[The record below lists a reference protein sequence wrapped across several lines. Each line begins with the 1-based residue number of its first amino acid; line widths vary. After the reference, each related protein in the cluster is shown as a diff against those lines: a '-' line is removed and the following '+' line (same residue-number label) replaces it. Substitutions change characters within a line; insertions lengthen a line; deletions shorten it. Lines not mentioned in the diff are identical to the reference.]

1 MKKIRPADRTRR
13 TAKKEKNPM
22 RESNPASRFQKQF
35 IDSVP
40 ESVDPVLREEAHRKL
55 GVQHRQTSV
64 NLDWLFGNMHPY
76 FFITM
81 GEETQAILNL
91 AARLHDISNE
101 KKITLTDQD
110 EKLIVARAD
119 MPGSIYDTLKDLRER
134 DISYAEM
141 SHSYR
146 PVPGIGRDLEIMR
159 FEFARKTPE
168 EINLA
173 GKVNIPLRI
182 RETVFKMMKKLY
194 PKFDFGEFQ
203 DVLRL
208 LWLNNPSYLLISPP
222 ERIARVMHLYQQG
235 KRHQGLY
242 LDAETKSD
250 ESEQKESRILFSV
263 GNPPHKGFLT
273 QVSEV
278 FQRLDIGV
286 RRSYTLIINTGVH
299 PYFLGTFYVLTHGGQ
314 LVEKDSELLGKL
326 KTELYNTQILSAASK
341 AYTHFIADRLMT
353 GEEASLTNAFI
364 TFCRTS
370 LAHSQPDRFDATS
383 VRDAFHFEPDI
394 TLKLIRLFQKRFDPG
409 VKDRERVYRKAFKEV
424 REAIDDYNTG
434 HRYLDDVRKTIF
446 RTALSFIKHTLKT
459 NFFVPEKHALAFRL
473 DPAFLSELGAEFTSD
488 LPQAKPFRVT
498 FFFTRHGAGYHIGFS
513 DIARGGWRTIICR
526 NQDEG
531 TTNLNS
537 LFREVFVLAHTQH
550 LKNKDIY
557 QGGSKL
563 TVVLDATDL
572 DSPLLVTQRLY
583 KVQYGVINAFLD
595 IFVTEKGKAKN
606 PDIVDYYGQDEPIE
620 LGPDENMHDTMI
632 EHIAQLSLKR
642 GYILGIGIMSSKRVG
657 INHKEYGVTSRG
669 VFKFAEIAMKEIG
682 INVYADPFS
691 IKFTGG
697 PNGDVA
703 GNSMRLVLERCPKAQ
718 VQCIVDG
725 TAGIYD
731 PQGTDRKELARLVLK
746 KDLDHFDPKALHLKG
761 SILFRHQ
768 RRQEGVREL
777 YRKVSRSAGGLQE
790 DWITADEFHK
800 EMDDLLFR
808 VPVDLFLPCGGRPET
823 IDADNWHKLFEGN
836 GKAGIKVITEGAN
849 SFITPKAREEV
860 QKKGVIVLRDAS
872 ANKCGV
878 ISSSYEIIA
887 NLLMSEN
894 EFLTHKEAYVKDV
907 LSILEK
913 RAEEEARLIFRRH
926 RENVGNKLYTE
937 ISNAISEEINRHYSL
952 LFGFFQDRP
961 ELADQPIFQKAILG
975 HLPAFIQK
983 TPRFRTRIKT
993 LPPKIK
999 YAILAS
1005 EIASGIVY
1013 RGGWEPQFESRLKA
1027 YLKEQYA

>member
-1 MKKIRPADRTRR
+1 MR
-13 TAKKEKNPM
+13 EKN
-22 RESNPASRFQKQF
+22 SSSRIERQPTDFL
-35 IDSVP
+35 SG
-40 ESVDPVLREEAHRKL
+40 STDPVLHEEVHKKL
-55 GVQHRQTSV
+55 GVQGRKTSE
-64 NLDWLFGNMHPY
+64 NLDWLFANMHPY

-81 GEETQAILNL
+81 REETQAILNL
-91 AARLHDISNE
+91 AARLHDIARE

-110 EKLIVARAD
+110 GKLIVARAD

-194 PKFDFGEFQ
+194 PEFDFGEFQ
-203 DVLRL
+203 SVLRL
-208 LWLNNPSYLLISPP
+208 LWLNNPSYLIISPP
-222 ERIARVMHLYQQG
+222 ERIARVMRLYQQG

-299 PYFLGTFYVLTHGGQ
+299 PYFLGTFYVLTHGGK
-314 LVEKDSELLGKL
+314 LVEKDSGLFEKL
-326 KTELYNTQILSAASK
+326 KTELYNTQILSTASR

-364 TFCRTS
+364 TFCHTA
-370 LAHSQPDRFDATS
+370 LAHSQPDRFDATA
-383 VRDAFHFEPDI
+383 VRNAFHFEPDI
-394 TLKLIRLFQKRFDPG
+394 TLRLIHLFQKRFEPG
-409 VKDRERVYRKAFKEV
+409 VKDRERVYGKALQEA
-424 REAIDDYNTG
+424 RDAIDDFNTG

-446 RTALSFIKHTLKT
+446 RTALSFIAHTLKT

-473 DPAFLSELGAEFTSD
+473 DPAFLGELGAEFTSD
-488 LPQAKPFRVT
+488 LPQAKPFRIT

-595 IFVTEKGKAKN
+595 IFVTENGKAKN
-606 PDIVDYYGQDEPIE
+606 PNIVDYYGQDEPIE
-620 LGPDENMHDTMI
+620 LGPDENMHDAMI
-632 EHIAQLSLKR
+632 EHIAQLSLNR
-642 GYILGIGIMSSKRVG
+642 GYVLGIGIMSSKRVG

-691 IKFTGG
+691 VKFTGG

-703 GNSMRLVLERCPKAQ
+703 GNSMLLVLERCPKAEIR
-718 VQCIVDG
+718 CIVDG
-725 TAGIYD
+725 TAGLYD
-731 PQGTDRKELARLVLK
+731 PQGVDRKELAQLVLK
-746 KDLDHFDPKALHLKG
+746 QDLDHFNPEALHPKAF
-761 SILFRHQ
+761 ILFRHE

-790 DWITADEFHK
+790 EWITADEFHK
-800 EMDDLLFR
+800 EMDDLIFR
-808 VPVDLFLPCGGRPET
+808 MPVDLFLPCGGRPET
-823 IDADNWHKLFEGN
+823 IDGANWHQLFEGN
-836 GKAGIKVITEGAN
+836 GKSGVKVITEGAN
-849 SFITPKAREEV
+849 SFITPKAREEI

-887 NLLMSEN
+887 NLLMSEK
-894 EFLTHKEAYVKDV
+894 EFLTHKEAYVRMFSPSLKK
-907 LSILEK
+907 ERRK
-913 RAEEEARLIFRRH
+913 RL
-926 RENVGNKLYTE
+926 T
-937 ISNAISEEINRHYSL
+937 
-952 LFGFFQDRP
+952 
-961 ELADQPIFQKAILG
+961 
-975 HLPAFIQK
+975 
-983 TPRFRTRIKT
+983 
-993 LPPKIK
+993 
-999 YAILAS
+999 
-1005 EIASGIVY
+1005 
-1013 RGGWEPQFESRLKA
+1013 
-1027 YLKEQYA
+1027 

>member
-1 MKKIRPADRTRR
+1 MKARK
-13 TAKKEKNPM
+13 
-22 RESNPASRFQKQF
+22 PASPKQ
-35 IDSVP
+35 SHSMGSMG
-40 ESVDPVLREEAHRKL
+40 ENMDPVLREQTHKEL
-55 GVQHRQTSV
+55 GVQHRKTSE
-64 NLDWLFGNMHPY
+64 NLDWLFANMHPY

-91 AARLHDISNE
+91 AARLHDISKEN
-101 KKITLTDQD
+101 KITLTDQD

-119 MPGSIYDTLKDLRER
+119 VPGSIYDTLKDLRER

-141 SHSYR
+141 SHSYHQ
-146 PVPGIGRDLEIMR
+146 VPGIGRDLEIMR

-173 GKVNIPLRI
+173 GEVNIPSRI
-182 RETVFKMMKKLY
+182 PETVLKMMKKLY
-194 PKFDFGEFQ
+194 PGYNFVEFHS
-203 DVLRL
+203 VLRL

-242 LDAETKSD
+242 LDAEIKSD
-250 ESEQKESRILFSV
+250 ESGQKESRILFSV

-286 RRSYTLIINTGVH
+286 RRSYTLIINTGIH
-299 PYFLGTFYVLTHGGQ
+299 PYFLGTFYVLTHSGE
-314 LVEKDSELLGKL
+314 LVEKGSELFGKL
-326 KTELYNTQILSAASK
+326 KTELYNTQILSAASR

-370 LAHSQPDRFDATS
+370 LAHSQPDRFDATA

-394 TLKLIRLFQKRFDPG
+394 TFKLIHLFKVRFDPG
-409 VKDRERVYRKAFKEV
+409 VKDRERVYRKALKEA
-424 REAIDDYNTG
+424 RSAIDDYNTG
-434 HRYLDDVRKTIF
+434 HRHLDDVRKTIF
-446 RTALSFIKHTLKT
+446 HTALSFIHHTLKT

-473 DPAFLSELGAEFTSD
+473 DPAFLSDLGAEFTSD
-488 LPQAKPFRVT
+488 LPRATPFRIT
-498 FFFTRHGAGYHIGFS
+498 FFFTRHGAGYHVGFS

-563 TVVLDATDL
+563 TVVLDATDV

-595 IFVTEKGKAKN
+595 IFVTENGRARDPN
-606 PDIVDYYGQDEPIE
+606 IVDYYGQDEPIE
-620 LGPDENMHDTMI
+620 LGPDENMHDEMV
-632 EHIAQLSLKR
+632 EHIARLSLNR

-682 INVYADPFS
+682 IDVYTNPFS

-703 GNSMRLVLERCPKAQ
+703 GNSMRLILKRCPKAQ
-718 VQCIVDG
+718 IQCIVDG

-731 PQGTDRKELARLVLK
+731 PQGVDRKELGRLVLK
-746 KDLDHFDPKALHLKG
+746 QDLDHFNPESLHPKG
-761 SILFRHQ
+761 FILFRHE

-777 YRKVSRSAGGLQE
+777 YRKVSRSAEGLQE
-790 DWITADEFHK
+790 DWITADEFYK
-800 EMDDLLFR
+800 ETDDLLFR
-808 VPVDLFLPCGGRPET
+808 VHVDLFLPCGGRPET
-823 IDADNWHKLFEGN
+823 IDGSNWHRLFEGN
-836 GKAGIKVITEGAN
+836 GKAGVKVITEGAN
-849 SFITPKAREEV
+849 SFIAPKAREEI

-887 NLLMSEN
+887 NLLMSEK

-907 LSILEK
+907 LLILEK
-913 RAEEEARLIFRRH
+913 RAKEEAELIFKRH
-926 RENVGNKLYTE
+926 RENAGKQLYTE
-937 ISNAISEEINRHYSL
+937 ISTAISEEINRHYSR
-952 LFGFFQDRP
+952 LFSFFQDRP

-983 TPRFRTRIKT
+983 TPRFRTRIKS

-1005 EIASGIVY
+1005 EIGSAIVY
-1013 RGGWEPQFESRLKA
+1013 RGGWEPQFESRLKT

>member
-1 MKKIRPADRTRR
+1 MMRKGEPLPIVPKHPIR
-13 TAKKEKNPM
+13 
-22 RESNPASRFQKQF
+22 
-35 IDSVP
+35 SVP
-40 ESVDPVLREEAHRKL
+40 ESIDPLLREETHKRL
-55 GVQHRQTSV
+55 WTQHHQTSE
-64 NLDWLFGNMHPY
+64 NLDWLFANMHPY

-91 AARLHDISNE
+91 AARLHDISRE
-101 KKITLTDQD
+101 KKITLTDQE
-110 EKLIVARAD
+110 EKLIVARVD
-119 MPGSIYDTLKDLRER
+119 VPGSIYDTLKDLRER

-146 PVPGIGRDLEIMR
+146 PVPGTGRDLEIMR

-173 GKVNIPLRI
+173 GKVAIPLKI
-182 RETVFKMMKKLY
+182 RETVLKMMKRLY
-194 PKFDFGEFQ
+194 PKFEFGEFQ
-203 DVLRL
+203 AILRL

-250 ESEQKESRILFSV
+250 ESDQIESRILFSV

-314 LVEKDSELLGKL
+314 LVEKASELFSKL
-326 KTELYNTQILSAASK
+326 KTELYNTQILSAASR
-341 AYTHFIADRLMT
+341 AYTHFIAERLMT

-364 TFCRTS
+364 TFCHTS
-370 LAHSQPDRFDATS
+370 LAHSQPDRFDSTA
-383 VRDAFHFEPDI
+383 VRDAFHFEPEI
-394 TLKLIRLFQKRFDPG
+394 TLRLVRLFQKRFDPG
-409 VKDRERVYRKAFKEV
+409 VKDREREYRKALKET

-434 HRYLDDVRKTIF
+434 HRHLDEVRKTIY
-446 RTALSFIKHTLKT
+446 RTALAFIKHTLKT

-473 DPAFLSELGAEFTSD
+473 DPAFLSELGQEFTSD

-531 TTNLNS
+531 TTNLNN

-572 DSPLLVTQRLY
+572 DSSLLVTQRLY

-595 IFVTEKGKAKN
+595 IFVTENGKAKN

-620 LGPDENMHDTMI
+620 LGPDENMHDAMI

-669 VFKFAEIAMKEIG
+669 VFKFAEIAMRQIG
-682 INVYADPFS
+682 INVYTDPFS

-703 GNSMRLVLERCPKAQ
+703 GNSMRLTLERCPKAEI
-718 VQCIVDG
+718 QCIVDG
-725 TAGIYD
+725 TAGLFD
-731 PQGTDRKELARLVLK
+731 PQGANPRELARLVLK
-746 KDLDHFDPKALHLKG
+746 QDLEHFDPEALHSQG
-761 SILFRHQ
+761 FILFRHQ

-777 YRKVSRSAGGLQE
+777 YRKVSRLDGGLQE
-790 DWITADEFHK
+790 AWITADEFHK

-823 IDADNWHKLFEGN
+823 IDGANWQRLFEGN
-836 GKAGIKVITEGAN
+836 GKAGVKVITEGAN
-849 SFITPKAREEV
+849 SFITPKAREEI

-887 NLLMSEN
+887 NLLMSEK
-894 EFLTHKEAYVKDV
+894 EFLTHKETYVKDV

-913 RAEEEARLIFRRH
+913 RAEEEAHLIFKRH
-926 RENVGNKLYTE
+926 RENAGAKLYTE
-937 ISNAISEEINRHYSL
+937 ISNAVSEEINRHYGM

-961 ELADQPIFQKAILG
+961 ELPDQPIFRKAILS
-975 HLPAFIQK
+975 HLPAFIQSK
-983 TPRFRTRIKT
+983 AGFRARIKL

-1005 EIASGIVY
+1005 EIASAIVY
-1013 RGGWEPQFESRLKA
+1013 RGGWEPQFENRLKS
-1027 YLKEQYA
+1027 YLKEQYS